1 MPELTE
7 TREPPSDWTDLF
19 FRYLS
24 DEKDASVYTQ
34 RNYRQALG
42 EFAQWH
48 RDTNE
53 SPVCWSELERNDFRL
68 FLRQLGRRELSQAA
82 IRLRF
87 SALNS
92 FYKFLM
98 RRGLVESSPVK
109 DVTLPKPAKRLPQF
123 LTIDQMN
130 ALLDAPMQEFEAERV
145 AKKGTKKKANQV
157 PYLRDGAILETIYS
171 CGLRIGEICRML
183 AGEIEPDEH
192 VVNVHGKGKK
202 ERQVP
207 IGRAAVEAA
216 RRAFGVRDGFVL
228 GDIGP
233 FGGLME
239 PYGEITRA
247 EVDRAFAEQAKA
259 LVEAGA
265 DAIIVETQTV
275 LDEAGAAIA
284 AAKAAGAQC
293 VIASMAFD
301 FTHETHELR
310 TMMGTDPD
318 EAAAFLEAAGA
329 DVLGLNCGTNIDMAR
344 ALAAVQRYRE
354 CSALPIMAQPNA
366 GQPVLQNLKVIYNQA
381 PEEMAAQAGD
391 MLEADVA
398 ILGACCGSTPAHIAG
413 LRGRMN
419 QFIETQPQIG

>member
-48 RDTNE
+48 RDTSE

-68 FLRQLGRRELSQAA
+68 FLRLLGRRKLSQAA

-130 ALLDAPMQEFEAERV
+130 ALLDAPMQEFEAKRV
-145 AKKGTKKKANQV
+145 AKKGTKKKVSAV
-157 PYLRDGAILETIYS
+157 PYLRDRAILETIYS

-207 IGRAAVEAA
+207 IGRAAVEAIRLYWERLA
-216 RRAFGVRDGFVL
+216 KSPALDEHVFFASEKKRSAIYPRLVQLRLKNYLSAS
-228 GDIGP
+228 
-233 FGGLME
+233 GLD
-239 PYGEITRA
+239 PSLTPHKLRHSYATHLL
-247 EVDRAFAEQAKA
+247 D
-259 LVEAGA
+259 AGA
-265 DAIIVETQTV
+265 DLRSVQEMLGHSNLTTTQVYTHV
-275 LDEAGAAIA
+275 TTERIKLAYDEA
-284 AAKAAGAQC
+284 
-293 VIASMAFD
+293 
-301 FTHETHELR
+301 H
-310 TMMGTDPD
+310 P
-318 EAAAFLEAAGA
+318 
-329 DVLGLNCGTNIDMAR
+329 R
-344 ALAAVQRYRE
+344 A
-354 CSALPIMAQPNA
+354 
-366 GQPVLQNLKVIYNQA
+366 
-381 PEEMAAQAGD
+381 
-391 MLEADVA
+391 
-398 ILGACCGSTPAHIAG
+398 
-413 LRGRMN
+413 
-419 QFIETQPQIG
+419 

>member
-207 IGRAAVEAA
+207 IGRAAVESIQFYWERLAKPPA
-216 RRAFGVRDGFVL
+216 PDEPVFFASEKKRSAIYPRLVQLRLKNYLSAC
-228 GDIGP
+228 
-233 FGGLME
+233 GLD
-239 PYGEITRA
+239 PTLTPHKLRHSYATHLL
-247 EVDRAFAEQAKA
+247 D
-259 LVEAGA
+259 AGA
-265 DAIIVETQTV
+265 DLRSVQEMLGHANLTTTQVYTHV
-275 LDEAGAAIA
+275 TTERIKRAYDEA
-284 AAKAAGAQC
+284 
-293 VIASMAFD
+293 
-301 FTHETHELR
+301 H
-310 TMMGTDPD
+310 P
-318 EAAAFLEAAGA
+318 
-329 DVLGLNCGTNIDMAR
+329 R
-344 ALAAVQRYRE
+344 A
-354 CSALPIMAQPNA
+354 
-366 GQPVLQNLKVIYNQA
+366 
-381 PEEMAAQAGD
+381 
-391 MLEADVA
+391 
-398 ILGACCGSTPAHIAG
+398 
-413 LRGRMN
+413 
-419 QFIETQPQIG
+419 

>member
-207 IGRAAVEAA
+207 IGRAAVEAIRIYWERLA
-216 RRAFGVRDGFVL
+216 QPPAVAEPVFFASEIKRSAMYPRLVQLRLKNYLSAC
-228 GDIGP
+228 
-233 FGGLME
+233 GLD
-239 PYGEITRA
+239 PTLTPHKLRHSYATHLL
-247 EVDRAFAEQAKA
+247 D
-259 LVEAGA
+259 AGA
-265 DAIIVETQTV
+265 DLRSVQEMLGHANLTTTQVYTHV
-275 LDEAGAAIA
+275 TTERIKRAYDEA
-284 AAKAAGAQC
+284 
-293 VIASMAFD
+293 
-301 FTHETHELR
+301 H
-310 TMMGTDPD
+310 P
-318 EAAAFLEAAGA
+318 
-329 DVLGLNCGTNIDMAR
+329 R
-344 ALAAVQRYRE
+344 A
-354 CSALPIMAQPNA
+354 
-366 GQPVLQNLKVIYNQA
+366 
-381 PEEMAAQAGD
+381 
-391 MLEADVA
+391 
-398 ILGACCGSTPAHIAG
+398 
-413 LRGRMN
+413 
-419 QFIETQPQIG
+419 

>member
-130 ALLDAPMQEFEAERV
+130 ALLDAPMQEFEAKRV
-145 AKKGTKKKANQV
+145 AKKVTKKKVSAM
-157 PYLRDGAILETIYS
+157 PYLRDRAILETIYS

-207 IGRAAVEAA
+207 IGRAAVEAIQLYWERLA
-216 RRAFGVRDGFVL
+216 KSPALNEHVFFASEKKRSAIYPRLVQLRLKNYLSAC
-228 GDIGP
+228 
-233 FGGLME
+233 GLD
-239 PYGEITRA
+239 PSLTPHKLRHSYATHLL
-247 EVDRAFAEQAKA
+247 D
-259 LVEAGA
+259 AGA
-265 DAIIVETQTV
+265 DLRSVQEMLGHSNLTTTQV
-275 LDEAGAAIA
+275 Y
-284 AAKAAGAQC
+284 
-293 VIASMAFD
+293 
-301 FTHETHELR
+301 THVSTERIKRAYDETH
-310 TMMGTDPD
+310 P
-318 EAAAFLEAAGA
+318 
-329 DVLGLNCGTNIDMAR
+329 R
-344 ALAAVQRYRE
+344 A
-354 CSALPIMAQPNA
+354 
-366 GQPVLQNLKVIYNQA
+366 
-381 PEEMAAQAGD
+381 
-391 MLEADVA
+391 
-398 ILGACCGSTPAHIAG
+398 
-413 LRGRMN
+413 
-419 QFIETQPQIG
+419 

>member
-19 FRYLS
+19 FRFLS

-183 AGEIEPDEH
+183 AGEIEPDEL

-207 IGRAAVEAA
+207 IGRAAVEAI
-216 RRAFGVRDGFVL
+216 RAYWERLAKSPAPDEPVFFASEKKRSAIYPRLVQLRL
-228 GDIGP
+228 KNYLSAC
-233 FGGLME
+233 GLD
-239 PYGEITRA
+239 PTLTPHKLRHSYATHLL
-247 EVDRAFAEQAKA
+247 D
-259 LVEAGA
+259 AGA
-265 DAIIVETQTV
+265 DLRSVQEMLGHANLTTTQVYTHV
-275 LDEAGAAIA
+275 TTERIKRAYDEA
-284 AAKAAGAQC
+284 
-293 VIASMAFD
+293 
-301 FTHETHELR
+301 
-310 TMMGTDPD
+310 PP
-318 EAAAFLEAAGA
+318 
-329 DVLGLNCGTNIDMAR
+329 R
-344 ALAAVQRYRE
+344 A
-354 CSALPIMAQPNA
+354 
-366 GQPVLQNLKVIYNQA
+366 
-381 PEEMAAQAGD
+381 
-391 MLEADVA
+391 
-398 ILGACCGSTPAHIAG
+398 
-413 LRGRMN
+413 
-419 QFIETQPQIG
+419 

>member
-48 RDTNE
+48 RDTSE

-68 FLRQLGRRELSQAA
+68 FLRLLGRRKLSQAA

-109 DVTLPKPAKRLPQF
+109 DVTLPKPTKRLPQF
-123 LTIDQMN
+123 LNIDQMN
-130 ALLDAPMQEFEAERV
+130 ALLDAPMQEFEAKRV
-145 AKKGTKKKANQV
+145 AKKATKKKVSAV
-157 PYLRDGAILETIYS
+157 PYLRDRAILETIYS

-207 IGRAAVEAA
+207 IGRAAVEAIRLYWERLA
-216 RRAFGVRDGFVL
+216 KSPALDEHVFFASEKKRSAIYPRLVQLRLKNYLSAS
-228 GDIGP
+228 
-233 FGGLME
+233 GLD
-239 PYGEITRA
+239 PSLTPHKLRHSYATHLL
-247 EVDRAFAEQAKA
+247 D
-259 LVEAGA
+259 AGA
-265 DAIIVETQTV
+265 DLRSVQEMLGHANLTTTQVYTHV
-275 LDEAGAAIA
+275 TTERIKRAYDEA
-284 AAKAAGAQC
+284 
-293 VIASMAFD
+293 
-301 FTHETHELR
+301 H
-310 TMMGTDPD
+310 P
-318 EAAAFLEAAGA
+318 
-329 DVLGLNCGTNIDMAR
+329 R
-344 ALAAVQRYRE
+344 A
-354 CSALPIMAQPNA
+354 
-366 GQPVLQNLKVIYNQA
+366 
-381 PEEMAAQAGD
+381 
-391 MLEADVA
+391 
-398 ILGACCGSTPAHIAG
+398 
-413 LRGRMN
+413 
-419 QFIETQPQIG
+419 